1 MRGVGIPK
9 APPGRMGAHVRDD
22 PQRKREGG
30 TTAQPEATSSEQS
43 ALASTIEQVIRRLR
57 GVIAV
62 RVEVDNKGEARE
74 VHVSAHAGR
83 NAKQLARDIQSAVI
97 SQLGYRLDHKRIS
110 ISAVEV
116 APSRAVGAR
125 LQLRAVSFSV
135 DGSTAQARV
144 TLTRA
149 GDIYTGLASAPAY
162 DYDEGRL
169 IALATLNAVEE
180 YVRSLTEEDEER
192 PSLSLKDMMVR
203 QDPPAQ
209 PAVLAWVRMVGGQL
223 DETLLGSAVAQ
234 PDRWKAAARATLDAV
249 NRRLGWF
256 VE

>member
-1 MRGVGIPK
+1 MRG
-9 APPGRMGAHVRDD
+9 D

-30 TTAQPEATSSEQS
+30 ATGAEAEATSSEQN
-43 ALASTIEQVIRRLR
+43 ALASSIEQVVRRLR

-62 RVEVDNKGEARE
+62 HVEVDDKGEARE
-74 VHVSAHAGR
+74 VHVSAHSAR

-97 SQLGYRLDHKRIS
+97 SQLGYRLDHKHIS
-110 ISAVEV
+110 IAPVEV
-116 APSRAVGAR
+116 APARALGAR
-125 LQLRAVSFSV
+125 LQLGTVSFSV

-149 GDIYTGLASAPAY
+149 GDVYTGLASAPAY
-162 DYDEGRL
+162 DYEEGRL
-169 IALATLNAVEE
+169 VALATLNAVEE
-180 YVRSLTEEDEER
+180 YIRSCTEEDDVR
-192 PSLSLKDMMVR
+192 PALSLKEMMVK
-203 QDPPAQ
+203 QDTSAQ
-209 PAVLAWVRMVGGQL
+209 PAVLAWVRMVGEK
-223 DETLLGSAVAQ
+223 DETLLGSAAAQ

>member
-1 MRGVGIPK
+1 
-9 APPGRMGAHVRDD
+9 MGADVRGD

-30 TTAQPEATSSEQS
+30 IAGAGTEATPSEHS
-43 ALASTIEQVIRRLR
+43 ALADSIEQVVRRLR

-62 RVEVDNKGEARE
+62 RVEVDDKGEARE
-74 VHVSAHAGR
+74 IHVSAHATR

-110 ISAVEV
+110 ISPVEV
-116 APSRAVGAR
+116 APARAVAIR
-125 LQLRAVSFSV
+125 LQLGTVSFSV
-135 DGSTAQARV
+135 DGSAAQARV

-169 IALATLNAVEE
+169 VALATLNAIEE
-180 YVRSLTEEDEER
+180 YMRCCTEEDELR
-192 PSLSLKDMMVR
+192 PSLSLKEMIVKEDGS
-203 QDPPAQ
+203 AK
-209 PAVLAWVRMVGGQL
+209 PAVLAWVRMVGEKT
-223 DETLLGSAVAQ
+223 DETLLGSASAQ
-234 PDRWKAAARATLDAV
+234 PDRWKAAARATLDAL